1 MKPISVPKLD
11 FNTRQMIRADF
22 AEALK
27 TDEAKTA
34 LYRRLATQNRVSVKT
49 IQRTVN
55 GR

>member
-1 MKPISVPKLD
+1 MKPMSVPKLD
-11 FNTRQMIRADF
+11 FYTRQKIRADF

-27 TDEAKTA
+27 TSEAKMA
-34 LYRRLATQNRVSVKT
+34 LCRRLATQNKVSVKT